1 MSGRR
6 QFGRMKDFLFE
17 VQNTSIW
24 RMAGYMDLNDNQ
36 LLVWPVF
43 ENLNED
49 LLNTS
54 RTFMNFRQKS
64 TLNSVKLAIQA
75 ESVWEWAW

>member
-36 LLVWPVF
+36 LLV
-43 ENLNED
+43 
-49 LLNTS
+49 
-54 RTFMNFRQKS
+54 
-64 TLNSVKLAIQA
+64 
-75 ESVWEWAW
+75 